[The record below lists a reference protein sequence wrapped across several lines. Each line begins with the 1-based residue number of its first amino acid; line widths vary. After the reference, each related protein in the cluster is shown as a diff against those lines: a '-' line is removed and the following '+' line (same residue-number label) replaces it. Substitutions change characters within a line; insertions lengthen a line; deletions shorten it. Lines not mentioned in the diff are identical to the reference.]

1 MELFSITVEMATTRI
16 LQFGHVFVSGC
27 RRAFL
32 TYHVN
37 SVLIKLV
44 AYKMSENSESENDE
58 VNEGEEN
65 ESEENPDGKSGGQER
80 RLTAITDYEYIVVK

>member
-1 MELFSITVEMATTRI
+1 M
-16 LQFGHVFVSGC
+16 
-27 RRAFL
+27 
-32 TYHVN
+32 
-37 SVLIKLV
+37 LIKLV